1 MIERIVG
8 IGILLATLSWAQSPA
23 LSGIAHVAF
32 RVADVA
38 TARAFYQKLGFE
50 QAFEFTKDGK
60 TTEAFIKIGDRQFIE
75 LYPPD
80 SQPAG
85 LMHVCY
91 ESSNLEA
98 LYPEYVK
105 RELKPSPV
113 RKAGAGNMLMV
124 VRGPENQ
131 TIEYTQYMPGS
142 MHFEDHGKHLGENR
156 VSQHLLGATLA
167 VKDLAAAHAFYTG
180 KLAFETREETAG
192 GVYLRLPGGSGEE
205 VKLEPAG
212 DDTKPGLFFAVADV
226 QRAAADLRSR
236 GLEVKTTPTAVSVTD
251 PDGAIIVFTRASAR

>member
-1 MIERIVG
+1 MIKRIIG
-8 IGILLATLSWAQSPA
+8 IGIFLAILSWAQSPS

-38 TARAFYQKLGFE
+38 AARAFYQKLGFE

-60 TTEAFIKIGDRQFIE
+60 TTEAFIKLGDRQFIE
-75 LYPPD
+75 LYPRD
-80 SQPAG
+80 SQPTG

-91 ESSNLEA
+91 ESSNLDP
-98 LYPEYVK
+98 LYAEYVK
-105 RELKPSPV
+105 RELQPSPV

-124 VRGPENQ
+124 IRGPENQ

-167 VKDLAAAHAFYTG
+167 VKDLAAARAFYTG
-180 KLAFETREETAG
+180 KLAFEPRQESAG
-192 GVYLRLPGGSGEE
+192 GVYLRLPGGSGDE

-212 DDTKPGLFFAVADV
+212 GDTKPGLFFAVANV
-226 QRAAADLRSR
+226 QRAAADLKSR

-251 PDGAIIVFTRASAR
+251 LDGVIIFFTRASAR

>member
-1 MIERIVG
+1 MTKRIVG
-8 IGILLATLSWAQSPA
+8 IGIFLATLSWAQSPA

-38 TARAFYQKLGFE
+38 AARAFYQKLGYE
-50 QAFEFTKDGK
+50 QAFEMTRDGQ
-60 TTEAFIKIGDRQFIE
+60 TTEAFIKLNDLQFIE
-75 LYPPD
+75 LYPRNT
-80 SQPAG
+80 QPTG

-91 ESSNLEA
+91 LSSDLEPLNA
-98 LYPEYVK
+98 EYVK
-105 RELKPSPV
+105 RDLNPSPV

-124 VRGPENQ
+124 LHGPENQ

-156 VSQHLLGATLA
+156 ISQHLLGAVLA
-167 VKDLAAAHAFYTG
+167 VKDLAAARAFYTD
-180 KLAFETREETAG
+180 KLAFEPREGGAD

-212 DDTKPGLFFAVADV
+212 DDTKPGLFFEVADI
-226 QRAAADLRSR
+226 QRAAADLKSR
-236 GLEVKTTPTAVSVTD
+236 GLAVKTTPTAVSVTD
-251 PDGAIIVFTRASAR
+251 PDGVIVVFRGSGAR

>member
-1 MIERIVG
+1 MIKRIVG
-8 IGILLATLSWAQSPA
+8 IGIFLATLSWAQSPA
-23 LSGIAHVAF
+23 LSGVAHIAF

-38 TARAFYQKLGFE
+38 VARALYQELGFE
-50 QAFEFTKDGK
+50 QAFEMTRDGQ
-60 TTEAFIKIGDRQFIE
+60 TTEAFIKLNDLQFIE
-75 LYPPD
+75 LYPRIA
-80 SQPAG
+80 QPSG

-91 ESSNLEA
+91 LASDLEP
-98 LYPEYVK
+98 LYAEYAK

-167 VKDLAAAHAFYTG
+167 VKDLAAARAFYTG
-180 KLAFETREETAG
+180 KLAFEPREESAG

-226 QRAAADLRSR
+226 QRAAAGLRER
-236 GLEVKTTPTAVSVTD
+236 GLAVKTTPTSVSVTD
-251 PDGAIIVFTRASAR
+251 PDGAIIVFNQAP